1 MGRASEE
8 TLPAL
13 GVLGRISSPGHY
25 KGKNTYDI
33 IRFFY
38 EPTMISKLWDV
49 GSTPEF
55 TNQIALLIQARQ
67 LFDLLN
73 PTIIW
78 QVIIAKEVDSHRA
91 NVSNTCSS

>member
-8 TLPAL
+8 TLPTLGGQGQAL
-13 GVLGRISSPGHY
+13 NHY
-25 KGKNTYDI
+25 KGKKTYDI
-33 IRFFY
+33 IGFFY